1 MWSFCSTRL
10 IRQRGDVLAESL
22 IGVLLF
28 AVAGVGISHVAAK
41 MSVAQRDNKVHQQ
54 VINELRSKVQNRA
67 DSTSLC
73 GTGGFA
79 TDNFGAEVEVAGCDL
94 TTASVGGLVISE
106 VSRPVVLSARLNGV
120 DYQVGGVVQQ

>member
-1 MWSFCSTRL
+1 M
-10 IRQRGDVLAESL
+10 RQKGDVLAESL

-54 VINELRSKVQNRA
+54 VVNELRSKVQNRA

-73 GTGGFA
+73 SAGGFA

-94 TTASVGGLVISE
+94 TTASVGGLAISD

-120 DYQVGGVVQQ
+120 DYRVGGVVQQ